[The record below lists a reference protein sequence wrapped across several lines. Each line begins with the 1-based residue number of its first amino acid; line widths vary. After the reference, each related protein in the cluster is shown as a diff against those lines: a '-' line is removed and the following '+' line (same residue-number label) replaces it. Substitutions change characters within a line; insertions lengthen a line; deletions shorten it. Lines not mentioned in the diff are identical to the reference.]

1 MPTVSFEGEHENQP
15 AASQYYSTVTSVPV
29 KDPPPPPSPLS
40 RMSKR
45 VSKSTTSILNKFVV
59 ADPIKRAYLR
69 TSFLFALSV
78 LVTWIPSSMNRIHS
92 WLTGESPYEYHVAT
106 AAVLPLQGL
115 WNAVIFF
122 VTSQVALKKGW
133 AELRYGKRVA
143 EEEDMVMT
151 RRSAAIREEVRD
163 GLRES
168 SDGDVGTLGS
178 DVELRTMAEEPG
190 KRSSSL

>member
-1 MPTVSFEGEHENQP
+1 
-15 AASQYYSTVTSVPV
+15 
-29 KDPPPPPSPLS
+29 
-40 RMSKR
+40 
-45 VSKSTTSILNKFVV
+45 
-59 ADPIKRAYLR
+59 
-69 TSFLFALSV
+69 
-78 LVTWIPSSMNRIHS
+78 MNRIHS